1 MTPLFLFKLVFAPL
15 ILATTS
21 LVGRRWG
28 ASVGGALAAAPVVAG
43 SITFFVSLDQ
53 GTAFGSRTAV
63 ATLIGAGS
71 LAWFSLAYAHLSR
84 RFGWPVCLAGAYGVF
99 AGAYGVVA
107 VVSIAIVPPADAP
120 GLVAFGLALLA
131 LAVGSRLMPPAQGG
145 PRQTPPAW
153 DIPARMAT
161 AAAIVVVV
169 TALAQSLGPLLSG
182 LLAALPMITSVLLV
196 FTHRHEGAERARG
209 ILRGFVAGLVAT
221 SIFLEIVAD
230 GLIPLGIGPA
240 FALAIA
246 AFLGYQ
252 AIAIRWIHRRSGA
265 AAAAEMPA

>member
-15 ILATTS
+15 MLATTS

-28 ASVGGALAAAPVVAG
+28 ASVGGALAAVPVVAG
-43 SITFFVSLDQ
+43 SIAFFVSLDH

-63 ATLIGAGS
+63 ATLIGIGS

-84 RFGWPVCLAGAYGVF
+84 RFGWPVCLAGAYGV
-99 AGAYGVVA
+99 VA
-107 VVSIAIVPPADAP
+107 VASIAIVPLADAP
-120 GLVAFGLALLA
+120 GLVAFGLALLT
-131 LAVGSRLMPPAQGG
+131 LAIGSRLMPPAQSG

-153 DIPARMAT
+153 DIPARMVT
-161 AAAIVVVV
+161 AAAIVVVL
-169 TALAQSLGPLLSG
+169 TALAQSLGPQLSG

-230 GLIPLGIGPA
+230 GLVPLGIGPT

-246 AFLGYQ
+246 ACLGYQ
-252 AIAIRWIHRRSGA
+252 AIAIGWIHRRSGA
-265 AAAAEMPA
+265 AAAAETPA